1 MKIFLKYITIVLTAL
16 LLGSCNITDVD
27 PYSDANQE
35 AAFENENAIRSTV
48 VGCYDVLQSSSY
60 YGRNLIVIP
69 DLLSYNLKSNGTTM
83 EWAEFE
89 NNVVQPG
96 NAMIDGIWSRIYDGI
111 NRTNMVFANIDKAG
125 LSEEKREYYLGHC
138 YFLRALHYFNLVRLF
153 GDVPLKLEPTTEVGV
168 HLNVPRTASSLIYD
182 QIETDLEKAIER
194 LELLNISLMEN
205 QQGQATAYTARALMS
220 KVKLYQQDW
229 VGAESYSGE
238 AILGYSLEESYVDL
252 FPAEFST
259 ESILEIKYNSTDN
272 NTIAQF
278 FMPGAVGGRLECAP
292 TDTII
297 TVLTNDS
304 IRLASSIADDDNGIY
319 VNKYSEIETRSDN
332 IYVMRAAELYLIR
345 AEAMARNNGSITS
358 IQADINMVR
367 NRAGLDDTEAD
378 TYEELL
384 LEIESERHKEFA
396 FEGERW
402 FDLVRT
408 GRAIDLIANVTN
420 TDQYLMPIPLS
431 EMQTNTAMTQN
442 DGY

>member
-1 MKIFLKYITIVLTAL
+1 MKIFLKYTTIVLTAL

-60 YGRNLIVIP
+60 YGQNLIVIP

-96 NAMIDGIWSRIYDGI
+96 NAMIDGMWSRIYDGI

-153 GDVPLKLEPTTEVGV
+153 GDVPLKLEPTTEVGD
-168 HLNVPRTASSLIYD
+168 HLNVPRTASNLIYD
-182 QIETDLEKAIER
+182 QIETDLEKAISK
-194 LELLNISLMEN
+194 LGLLNISLMEKLE
-205 QQGQATAYTARALMS
+205 GQATANTARALMS

-229 VGAESYSGE
+229 VGAESYADE
-238 AILGYSLEESYVDL
+238 AITAYSLTEIFEDL
-252 FPAEFST
+252 YPAGFSNEAVLT
-259 ESILEIKYNSTDN
+259 VKFSSTDN

-278 FMPGAVGGRLECAP
+278 FSGEVGGRMECIP

-297 TVLTNDS
+297 NELIYDT
-304 IRLASSIADDDNGIY
+304 IRFESSIADNDNGIY
-319 VNKYSEIETRSDN
+319 VNKYRKIETRSDN

-367 NRAGLDDTEAD
+367 NRAGLDDTEAS